1 MALTPSTMFPLNN
14 TAPDFNLLDV
24 NTNKK
29 VSLNELSGA
38 AGTLIVFMCNHCPF
52 VIHLLGHFTE
62 LASELKEK
70 GIETIAISSNDIE
83 NYPEDKPEFMASL
96 SEEYSFTFPYLYD
109 PTQETAKAYDAAC
122 TPDFYLFNE
131 DKKLVYRGRY
141 DSSRPQSGTPITG
154 EDLRAASFN
163 LIHKKPISE
172 NQVPSMGCNI
182 KWK

>member
-62 LASELKEK
+62 LASELKENAL
-70 GIETIAISSNDIE
+70 IILFFLHISKIFSLLFKSILKNLVTFFFLIGLSFKSN
-83 NYPEDKPEFMASL
+83 P
-96 SEEYSFTFPYLYD
+96 
-109 PTQETAKAYDAAC
+109 
-122 TPDFYLFNE
+122 
-131 DKKLVYRGRY
+131 
-141 DSSRPQSGTPITG
+141 
-154 EDLRAASFN
+154 
-163 LIHKKPISE
+163 
-172 NQVPSMGCNI
+172 
-182 KWK
+182 